1 MGRVGSVSGMA
12 MALTVAL
19 GAGLAVLPARAEDLA
34 AYANEV
40 LDLVNQ
46 ERQAAGLAPLTRA
59 PELDQSA
66 QRFAQYMGTAHFF
79 DHTGPDGSRLHA
91 RIAAA
96 GYRGY
101 TWAENIAAGQRTPQ
115 AVVQDWMNSPG
126 HRANI
131 LHASLKEIGIGI
143 ARVPGSPMGIYWV
156 QDFGARKGAG
166 TAALSRR
173 LHRPDPRSRPST
185 RTAAEWGSRYDG
197 SLSEDAHPEAVSVRA
212 DGRSSAR
219 RELVSVAWF
228 GVLERWRLRASERRA
243 ATGGGDTVEP
253 VRPPTGTVHAEPG
266 G

>member
-1 MGRVGSVSGMA
+1 MGRVGSVSGMV

-19 GAGLAVLPARAEDLA
+19 GAGLAVRPAGAQDVSGFAEQ
-34 AYANEV
+34 V
-40 LDLVNQ
+40 LILVNQ

-79 DHTGPDGSRLHA
+79 DHTGPDGSALHS

-96 GYRGY
+96 GYHGY

-131 LHASLKEIGIGI
+131 LHSSLKEIGIGI

-166 TAALSRR
+166 TAARSQR
-173 LHRPDPRSRPST
+173 LHRPDSRSRPSA
-185 RTAAEWGSRYDG
+185 RTAAGWGSWYHG
-197 SLSEDAHPEAVSVRA
+197 SLSEDAHPEAVSIRA
-212 DGRSSAR
+212 EGRSAAR
-219 RELVSVAWF
+219 RQSVSVAWF
-228 GVLERWRLRASERRA
+228 GVLDRGCLHAGERRA
-243 ATGGGDTVEP
+243 ATGACDTVQT
-253 VRPPTGTVHAEPG
+253 VRPPTGAIDAAP
-266 G
+266 